1 MLVFR
6 IGDFPQSF
14 LTIEGDIMKNPERL
28 YSYAVIKHP
37 TEEEA
42 ESGIRAEIIVPPSP
56 FFLAK
61 SENEAAMRAAKAIP
75 DGLMDCADR
84 LEVAVRPF

>member
-1 MLVFR
+1 ML
-6 IGDFPQSF
+6 
-14 LTIEGDIMKNPERL
+14 KNPERL